1 MQIKLCPKKVV
12 AQGPTYD
19 ILDPNCWGPFQF
31 PRAYLLENGK
41 ICCSLYNAQETEFGK
56 FYRFEPLT
64 LCSIDKK
71 AIATDMLSDEEL
83 AWINNYHQLVYN
95 RLSPLVS
102 KDEEIWL
109 KEATNPIKR

>member
-1 MQIKLCPKKVV
+1 MNHVPTPLEPGMLVTDEPGIYKANRHGIRIENTLLVV
-12 AQGPTYD
+12 P
-19 ILDPNCWGPFQF
+19 
-31 PRAYLLENGK
+31 
-41 ICCSLYNAQETEFGK
+41 AQETEFDK

-64 LCSIDKK
+64 LCPIDKK